1 MNECIRRG
9 IISWGSTVL
18 LVSFPASQTSRF
30 DRGWGDFMGSGTDQR
45 HESIPVFP
53 KCLSC
58 SSVPFL
64 LLAFVWPG
72 TRKGHVRSSLASLNK
87 YIQADQPCLA
97 FDHAF
102 LPFAFDDDVTS
113 RVYLQEIFKSLQNNL
128 IVALPL
134 LQRNESGILK
144 YLELIFK
151 DKINSYRQQAK
162 YNTWF
167 NSLSS

>member
-1 MNECIRRG
+1 M
-9 IISWGSTVL
+9 
-18 LVSFPASQTSRF
+18 
-30 DRGWGDFMGSGTDQR
+30 
-45 HESIPVFP
+45 
-53 KCLSC
+53 
-58 SSVPFL
+58 
-64 LLAFVWPG
+64 
-72 TRKGHVRSSLASLNK
+72 
-87 YIQADQPCLA
+87 A

-102 LPFAFDDDVTS
+102 LPFAFEDDVTS

-134 LQRNESGILK
+134 LQRNENGILK

-167 NSLSS
+167 NSLSSQREITIIFDYI

>member
-1 MNECIRRG
+1 MKMSRKILREPILHICPPENIFFPSLLFPYRKG
-9 IISWGSTVL
+9 HYSYSWWLQFDERMYKERNNFLGVL

-87 YIQADQPCLA
+87 YI
-97 FDHAF
+97 
-102 LPFAFDDDVTS
+102 
-113 RVYLQEIFKSLQNNL
+113 
-128 IVALPL
+128 
-134 LQRNESGILK
+134 
-144 YLELIFK
+144 
-151 DKINSYRQQAK
+151 
-162 YNTWF
+162 
-167 NSLSS
+167 

>member
-1 MNECIRRG
+1 M
-9 IISWGSTVL
+9 
-18 LVSFPASQTSRF
+18 
-30 DRGWGDFMGSGTDQR
+30 
-45 HESIPVFP
+45 
-53 KCLSC
+53 
-58 SSVPFL
+58 
-64 LLAFVWPG
+64 
-72 TRKGHVRSSLASLNK
+72 
-87 YIQADQPCLA
+87 A

-162 YNTWF
+162 YNIHGLIRYLRNVKLQLYSIIYNYNF
-167 NSLSS
+167 NIIINSK